1 MTSMHKPLV
10 LMLGDSLIDYGE
22 WQRRLPAY
30 RVLSSGIPGGRTEEL
45 FRRVSLH
52 LPGDLP
58 EAIVVMSGTN
68 NIVFGDHSFIDMLRR
83 ISAVLQDSNPQAAI
97 IITSMLPYEIPG
109 IVDSIHAA
117 NQQISLICA
126 ESGCHYFDLCSEFER
141 SFEPLFDF
149 DGVHLSN
156 RGYQL
161 WSASLAGYLGK
172 LLAKRGY

>member
-1 MTSMHKPLV
+1 MPSTNKPQV

-30 RVLSSGIPGGRTEEL
+30 RVISSGIPGERTEEL
-45 FRRVSLH
+45 FRRVSIQ
-52 LPGDLP
+52 LPDDPP
-58 EAIVVMSGTN
+58 EAVVVMSGTN

-83 ISAVLQDSNPQAAI
+83 ISSVLQGSYPQAPI

-109 IVDSIHAA
+109 IIDSIHAA
-117 NQQISLICA
+117 NQHIRLICA

-141 SFEPLFDF
+141 SFEPLFDY

-161 WSASLAGYLGK
+161 WAAGLAGYLAK
-172 LLAKRGY
+172 LLAKPGY